1 MPAKKVK
8 NECTDAFPDGDRE
21 NDCRESFRQV
31 DPPEKDRKD
40 RGYLCQSQD
49 PASKKN
55 AGKNTIY
62 YQKRNAERQRKVK
75 QAEHIAKDKTKQSH
89 IFIKKDRICGTCDA
103 GISGHDGKAD
113 HQSDRTAGDD
123 DT

>member
-1 MPAKKVK
+1 M
-8 NECTDAFPDGDRE
+8 
-21 NDCRESFRQV
+21 
-31 DPPEKDRKD
+31 
-40 RGYLCQSQD
+40 
-49 PASKKN
+49 
-55 AGKNTIY
+55 
-62 YQKRNAERQRKVK
+62 K

-89 IFIKKDRICGTCDA
+89 IFIKKNRICGTCDA